1 MSPCRSSLDV
11 PCQGSAKVATLYE
24 ERFKNCF
31 QNPFFYFNSINLLMR
46 LLEHAQGRASS
57 TRGDPREQL
66 ATNKN
71 LYATINPKI
80 VSLVAQRVLQVFDV
94 ALKRRDWTRSS
105 ISRNLRPGSCTRCIS
120 QTLSFFRTSRRM
132 ILLVCACWPAI
143 RQEYVR

>member
-1 MSPCRSSLDV
+1 MFLVRAVQKSRPCMKSVLKIVSRI
-11 PCQGSAKVATLYE
+11 
-24 ERFKNCF
+24 R
-31 QNPFFYFNSINLLMR
+31 FFYFNSINLLMR

-71 LYATINPKI
+71 LYATIIPKI
-80 VSLVAQRVLQVFDV
+80 VPLVAQQVLQVFDV

>member
-31 QNPFFYFNSINLLMR
+31 QNPFFYFNSINLLR

-57 TRGDPREQL
+57 TRGDP
-66 ATNKN
+66 
-71 LYATINPKI
+71 KI

-94 ALKRRDWTRSS
+94 VLKRRDWTRSS
-105 ISRNLRPGSCTRCIS
+105 ISRNLRLVSCTRCIS
-120 QTLSFFRTSRRM
+120 QTYVVFPHISKDDPSGLRA
-132 ILLVCACWPAI
+132 LAGHQAGI
-143 RQEYVR
+143 RAVDGEQVDW

>member
-1 MSPCRSSLDV
+1 
-11 PCQGSAKVATLYE
+11 
-24 ERFKNCF
+24 
-31 QNPFFYFNSINLLMR
+31 MR

-105 ISRNLRPGSCTRCIS
+105 ISRNLRLGSCTRCIS
-120 QTLSFFRTSRRM
+120 QTYVVFPHISKDDPSGLRT
-132 ILLVCACWPAI
+132 LAGHQAGI
-143 RQEYVR
+143 RAVDG